1 MKKQHPAHI
10 IQHDGI
16 IVLPTDTLYGICA
29 SPFSKKA
36 VEKIYAIKGRDE
48 NKPFIILIDRVAQLE
63 RFGMVLTKAQ
73 KAFLEDVWPNPL
85 TVILPLTSKKFTYL
99 HRGTNALAFRIPK
112 SQKLRE
118 LLKKTGPLVAPSANP
133 QGEKP
138 AETVREAK
146 AYFGDMVDLY
156 IAGGRKVGTPSTI
169 IKLSHTGTYEIVRQ
183 GRFKLK

>member
-1 MKKQHPAHI
+1 MKKQHPAHT

-73 KAFLEDVWPNPL
+73 KAFLEDV
-85 TVILPLTSKKFTYL
+85 
-99 HRGTNALAFRIPK
+99 
-112 SQKLRE
+112 
-118 LLKKTGPLVAPSANP
+118 
-133 QGEKP
+133 
-138 AETVREAK
+138 
-146 AYFGDMVDLY
+146 
-156 IAGGRKVGTPSTI
+156 
-169 IKLSHTGTYEIVRQ
+169 
-183 GRFKLK
+183 